1 MFTYINRFTRQFKII
16 CLNDNNAR
24 VIHVSLNAL
33 RTLLPFLLINSHA
46 STIIGIELLKDSIQH
61 STSSCIL
68 AKFALAQLMNDIDF
82 RTLTY
87 LEQQLK
93 QQYPDIRVRQAIA
106 STFA

>member
-1 MFTYINRFTRQFKII
+1 STDSQG
-16 CLNDNNAR
+16 
-24 VIHVSLNAL
+24 SS
-33 RTLLPFLLINSHA
+33 SHA
-46 STIIGIELLKDSIQH
+46 FTIIGIKLLEDSIQH
-61 STSSCIL
+61 TTSSCTL
-68 AKFALAQLMNDIDF
+68 AKVSLAQLIDDIDF